1 MKRRGVLLV
10 GIAVLLLS
18 VVTAYGKELNKN
30 SNDIIITNK
39 HIKQETSVINEDIN
53 FPKVSSTK
61 YIEGVDKIN
70 TIIEKD
76 IFTWREDLT
85 QLSKQYEKDFKDSK
99 DELIPFE
106 LVTKY
111 DVTYN
116 DNNLLSIPMDYYQ
129 FTGGAH
135 GLTTKIGY
143 NFQVDTGNKLK
154 LKDLFND
161 NFDFKTI
168 INKKVSEEIAK
179 NPQEYFGDGADF
191 KGIKDEQDF
200 YLDKDGLVVYFQLYE
215 IAPYSSGIKEFRI
228 PYGDIEKGLKIQL

>member
-1 MKRRGVLLV
+1 MKKKRVLFM
-10 GIAVLLLS
+10 GIIVLLLS
-18 VVTAYGKELNKN
+18 VVTAYAKEQSKN
-30 SNDIIITNK
+30 PNDVIITNK
-39 HIKQETSVINEDIN
+39 NIKQDTPSINEDIS
-53 FPKVSSTK
+53 FPKINSTK
-61 YIEGVDKIN
+61 YMSEADKIN

-76 IFTWREDLT
+76 IITWREDLT
-85 QLSKQYEKDFKDSK
+85 QLSKQYEKEFKDSK
-99 DELIPFE
+99 GELIPFE

-143 NFQVDTGNKLK
+143 NFQIDNGNKLK
-154 LKDLFND
+154 LKELFND

-168 INKKVSEEIAK
+168 INKKIMQEIAK
-179 NPQEYFGDGADF
+179 KPQEYFGDGADF

-200 YLDKDGLVVYFQLYE
+200 YLAKDGLVVYFQLYE
-215 IAPYSSGIKEFRI
+215 IAPYSSGIKEFKI
-228 PYGDIEKGLKIQL
+228 PYGDIEKGLKFKL

>member
-1 MKRRGVLLV
+1 MKKKRVLFIGLV
-10 GIAVLLLS
+10 VLLLS
-18 VVTAYGKELNKN
+18 VVTAYAKEENKN
-30 SNDIIITNK
+30 LNEIIITNK
-39 HIKQETSVINEDIN
+39 NIKQDTTSINEDIS
-53 FPKVSSTK
+53 FPKINSTK
-61 YIEGVDKIN
+61 YMEGAEKVN

-76 IFTWREDLT
+76 IITWRDDLT
-85 QLSKQYEKDFKDSK
+85 QLSKEYEKEFKDSNG
-99 DELIPFE
+99 ELIPFE

-143 NFQVDTGNKLK
+143 NFQLDSGTKLK
-154 LKDLFND
+154 LKELFND

-168 INKKVSEEIAK
+168 INKKVKEEIAK
-179 NPQEYFGDGADF
+179 NPQEYFSDGDDF

-200 YLDKDGLVVYFQLYE
+200 YLAKDGLVVYFQLYE
-215 IAPYSSGIKEFRI
+215 IAPYSSGIKEFKI
-228 PYGDIEKGLKIQL
+228 PYADIEKGLKFKL